1 VSTPVLLSGALALAV
16 FGGHC
21 ACQQICI
28 HDFLRLRPQLRMLAA
43 VAMALLLYYCSG
55 EATQFIYFQF

>member
-1 VSTPVLLSGALALAV
+1 LALAV

-28 HDFLRLRPQLRMLAA
+28 HDFLRRRPQLRMLAA
-43 VAMALLLYYCSG
+43 VIMMLMLYYFSG